1 MFQVEVED
9 SLGKLGGVG
18 STLCQVSGTHPQN
31 ATNEKIQIQYPNTEL
46 YSKVGALL
54 EFWYFLTI
62 FAPERLSFSLLAFE
76 IHRYS
81 FDAHFLSSG
90 EAGGGC
96 QGEGRYEVKTQYQ

>member
-1 MFQVEVED
+1 MYIQSQKTNITKSSVHMFQVEVED

-54 EFWYFLTI
+54 EF
-62 FAPERLSFSLLAFE
+62 
-76 IHRYS
+76 
-81 FDAHFLSSG
+81 
-90 EAGGGC
+90 
-96 QGEGRYEVKTQYQ
+96 